1 MPKAFP
7 KEFRRDVIAVVRKRE
22 GSLVQ
27 VAKDFGVSEACL
39 HRWLSIADVEDGVR
53 PGVTIVEVAEI
64 REIKKR
70 NRLLEQEVEIL
81 KRATAYLSW
90 DILPK

>member
-7 KEFRRDVIAVVRKRE
+7 KEFRRDVIAVARKRE
-22 GSLVQ
+22 VPLAR

-39 HRWLSIADVEDGVR
+39 QRWLKIADVEDGVR
-53 PGVTIVEVAEI
+53 PGVTIAEAAEI

-81 KRATAYLSW
+81 KRATAYLSQH
-90 DILPK
+90 ILPK

>member
-7 KEFRRDVIAVVRKRE
+7 KEFRRDVIAVARKRE

-27 VAKDFGVSEACL
+27 VAKDFGVSNTCL
-39 HRWLSIADVEDGVR
+39 HRSLSIADVEDGVR
-53 PGVTIVEVAEI
+53 SGVTIAEAAEI
-64 REIKKR
+64 RKIKKR

-81 KRATAYLSW
+81 RRATAYLSQH
-90 DILPK
+90 ILPK